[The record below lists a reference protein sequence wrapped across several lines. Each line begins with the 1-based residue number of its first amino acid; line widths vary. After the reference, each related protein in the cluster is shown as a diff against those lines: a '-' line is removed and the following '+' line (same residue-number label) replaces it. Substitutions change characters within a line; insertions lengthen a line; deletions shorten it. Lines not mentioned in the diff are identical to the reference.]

1 MINIKGT
8 IIFHPKDYCPICTES
23 VWYNEN
29 EVETIN
35 NDGFITCP
43 CCGNTIK
50 INKYERYSL

>member
-8 IIFHPKDYCPICTES
+8 IIFHPKDCCPICTES

-50 INKYERYSL
+50 INKYK